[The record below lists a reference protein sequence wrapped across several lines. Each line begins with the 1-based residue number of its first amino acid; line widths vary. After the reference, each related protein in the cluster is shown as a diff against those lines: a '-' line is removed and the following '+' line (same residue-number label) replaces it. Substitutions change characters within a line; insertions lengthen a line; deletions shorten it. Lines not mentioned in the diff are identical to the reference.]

1 MNLDPTLNGKKPNK
15 AFPKIT
21 GLIRFWLFI
30 ECHTRQFVSV
40 STVDYR
46 SAKGKITLKVKTISH
61 LRHHVNVDFHLR
73 LCPVNSLNLHV
84 EKEYPARHELPACEG
99 SRSVVVELDI
109 EIATTVEEETK
120 PVKNVNLLNNK
131 MIGTDSYL

>member
-1 MNLDPTLNGKKPNK
+1 MVIFRK
-15 AFPKIT
+15 
-21 GLIRFWLFI
+21 
-30 ECHTRQFVSV
+30 HSRQFVSV
-40 STVDYR
+40 RTVDYR

-73 LCPVNSLNLHV
+73 LCPVHSLNLHV

-120 PVKNVNLLNNK
+120 PVKNVNLLNK